1 MDLKNAVGIVTGSSS
16 GVGAA
21 TARLLASKG
30 CNVVVNY
37 SRSEDAALKVAEECK
52 AMGVEVLCC
61 KANVAEDDDCRR
73 MVGEAMDKWGK
84 IDALVNNAGT
94 TTFVPHHNLD
104 GLSKQDFFD
113 IYGVNVVGP
122 YQMTRAAEVGM
133 RKSGNAAVVNVDSV
147 AGVYGVGSSIAYA
160 ASKGALLTM
169 TKSLARVLGPEI
181 RVNAVC
187 PAFIQGDW
195 LAAGLGKERYEKS
208 KALLESRSPLQL
220 TCSPETVAESILQF
234 IEGHSVITGQHIIL
248 DGGDHLV

>member
-37 SRSEDAALKVAEECK
+37 SRSADAAQKVAAECE

-61 KANVAEDDDCRR
+61 QANVAEDEDCRR
-73 MVGEAMDKWGK
+73 MVDATMDKWGK
-84 IDALVNNAGT
+84 INALINNAGT
-94 TTFVPHHNLD
+94 TTFVPHENLD

-113 IYGVNVVGP
+113 LYGVNVVGP
-122 YQMTRAAEVGM
+122 YQMTRAAEAGM
-133 RKSGNAAVVNVDSV
+133 RKSGNAAIVNVDSV
-147 AGVYGVGSSIAYA
+147 AGIYGIGSSIAYA

-187 PAFIQGDW
+187 PGFIQGDW
-195 LAAGLGKERYEKS
+195 LSEGLGKEAYEKS
-208 KALLESRSPLQL
+208 KAYLENRAPLQL

-234 IEGHSVITGQHIIL
+234 VEVHSVITGQHVVL
-248 DGGDHLV
+248 DGGNHLI